1 MIEFTKDDYEA
12 VIDGLQE
19 VTLVRRPSGDEL
31 TLSARRLE
39 RNSWRPYLA
48 DPGILATDTVWDAPW
63 PEEEAA
69 PALGDEIQSEDAAD
83 AVLLSVE
90 RRGPGRRYR
99 CRVRALTLD
108 PAATVL
114 VDLQRSVWAD
124 LGSGPQL
131 TGWTTLAAAAP
142 AILQPRAVEL
152 DHQAVPIA
160 AARSYRITLGSD
172 SLLDQA
178 EQIIGPDSEVY
189 RVDRV
194 VELARLDRL
203 PAVEATLV
211 EDAP

>member
-1 MIEFTKDDYEA
+1 VIEHTQDDYQS

-19 VTLVRRPSGDEL
+19 VTLVRRPNDDEL

-39 RNSWRPYLA
+39 RSTWRPYQA
-48 DPGILATDTVWDAPW
+48 DPAVQATDTVWDAPW

-69 PALGDEIQSEDAAD
+69 PALGDVIQSDDAAD

-99 CRVRALTLD
+99 CRVRALALD

-114 VDLQRSVWAD
+114 VDLQQSVWED
-124 LGSGPQL
+124 LGSGLEL
-131 TGWTTLAAAAP
+131 TGWTTLVAEAP
-142 AILQPRAVEL
+142 ASIRPRAVEL
-152 DHQAVPIA
+152 DHEAVPIA
-160 AARSYRITLGSD
+160 AARSYRLTLGSSA
-172 SLLDQA
+172 SLEQA
-178 EQIIGPDSEVY
+178 QRIVGPGDEVY

-211 EDAP
+211 EGS